1 MSPRHRIHSLHVML
15 SCLLGLLL
23 LATAWPRTVQSAEL
37 MHKASAAH
45 AALVM
50 HDEGQGSNQDGDGSL
65 LVLEDNCGMDD
76 ILHLPTIID
85 VCLVPMGS
93 AVVAAGP
100 YAVRQRDIALL
111 LRPPETA

>member
-1 MSPRHRIHSLHVML
+1 MPPRHRIHPLHVML
-15 SCLLGLLL
+15 SCLFGLLL
-23 LATAWPRTVQSAEL
+23 LAMAWPRTVQSAEL
-37 MHKASAAH
+37 MHKASATH
-45 AALVM
+45 ATVVM
-50 HDEGQGSNQDGDGSL
+50 HDDVQGSTEDGDGSL

-76 ILHLPTIID
+76 ILHLPAIID
-85 VCLVPMGS
+85 VSLVPMGS